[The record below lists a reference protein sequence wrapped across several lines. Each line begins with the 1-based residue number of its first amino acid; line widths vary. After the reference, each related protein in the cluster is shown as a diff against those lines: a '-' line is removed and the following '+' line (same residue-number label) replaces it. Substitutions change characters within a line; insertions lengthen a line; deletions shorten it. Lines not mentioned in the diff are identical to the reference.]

1 MNAQDFQAPVNV
13 NRAQTLGWMIGGIAL
28 VLAVVGAVT
37 APDKFIRA
45 YLFSYLFVL
54 GLTLGSLGLLML
66 QHLTGGRWGV
76 VLRRPLEAA
85 SRNIWL
91 LLVLFVPIVW
101 GMKYLYNGNGTDLGW
116 MNSPKTGE
124 HALTAWQQGY
134 LTTSGYLIRAVIYF
148 VIWFALVLIF
158 NAWSKQ
164 QDSNTEDRY
173 LRRRLKMYSGPGII
187 LYVLSMTF
195 AAIDW
200 VMSISPHWASTIY
213 GFIFVAG
220 QAISAMCLMIIT
232 VILLSR
238 FEPYSGF
245 LRGPRLHDLGK
256 LLFAFNMLWAYFD
269 FSQLLIIWSGNLPEE
284 ISFYRTRLYSQWGVV
299 ALLVVTCTFALPFLI
314 LLSQHVK
321 RTPSLISKVA
331 LWMLFFRVVDLYWM
345 TRPEFTSSAV
355 PDWRDIVTPVALVGI
370 WVGFFALN
378 LKQRPI
384 LPLGDPKLGEVLAAH
399 HEQ

>member
-1 MNAQDFQAPVNV
+1 MNAQDFKAPVNV

-37 APDKFIRA
+37 APDKFIHA

-91 LLVLFVPIVW
+91 MLVLFVPIVW

-245 LRGPRLHDLGK
+245 FRGPRLHDLGK

-284 ISFYRTRLYSQWGVV
+284 ISFYRTRLYGQWGVV
-299 ALLVVTCTFALPFLI
+299 ALMVVICTFALPFLI

-399 HEQ
+399 HEH

>member
-1 MNAQDFQAPVNV
+1 MNAQDFKAPVNV

-66 QHLTGGRWGV
+66 QHVTGGRWGV
-76 VLRRPLEAA
+76 VIRRPLEAA

-91 LLVLFVPIVW
+91 MLVLFVPIVW
-101 GMKYLYNGNGTDLGW
+101 GMRYLYNGNGTDLGW

-134 LTTSGYLIRAVIYF
+134 LTTNGYLTRAVIYF
-148 VIWFALVLIF
+148 VIWFALVLLF

-213 GFIFVAG
+213 GFIFVAA

-238 FEPYSGF
+238 CEPYSGF

-284 ISFYRTRLYSQWGVV
+284 ISFYRTRLYGQWGVV
-299 ALLVVTCTFALPFLI
+299 AVLVVVCTFALPFLI

-399 HEQ
+399 HEH